1 MKISDIDVDAII
13 ANAKQQLKDDPS
25 VSPSLRSTIEI
36 LLLIIPVL
44 LGRVSTNSRNS
55 SKPPSQDP
63 NREKKERTK
72 SDRKPGGQQGRIGTT
87 LAPTDDPDEIKVV
100 TVDRRS
106 LPRGHTFKSA
116 GFEKRQ
122 VFDIDISRLVTE
134 YRAEILVDDQGNR
147 IVAPS
152 PEGVKSSVQYG
163 PAIKAHAVYLSLYQL
178 LPYDRVREYFED
190 QLSIP
195 LSVGSLVNFN
205 KEAFDKAAPFEA
217 WVKQQL
223 IQSSVIHADETG
235 INIGG
240 KRHWL
245 HCASND
251 TLTWLAPH
259 KQRGHQAMDDIGILP
274 HFTGTLCHD
283 HWKTYYRYT
292 DCDHSLCNAHHL
304 RELQRVV
311 EQDKHVW
318 AERMQTLLCTMN
330 DAVINAGGALT
341 PEQASSWRKAY
352 RDCLTKAESECPPPD
367 EAQRDGKRGRLKRT
381 TARNL
386 LERLRDF
393 EDDVLRF
400 LENPQVPFTNN
411 QGERDIRMVKVQQKI
426 SGCFRS
432 EEGAQTFCRVRSY
445 LSTAR
450 KQNISASEAMT
461 SLFNDESLPFV
472 SEADYTK

>member
-13 ANAKQQLKDDPS
+13 ENARQQLKDDPS
-25 VSPSLRSTIEI
+25 VSPSLRSTFEI
-36 LLLIIPVL
+36 LLLIIPIL
-44 LGRVSTNSRNS
+44 LGRVNTNSRNS

-63 NREKKERTK
+63 NREKKARAK
-72 SDRKPGGQQGRIGTT
+72 SDRKPGSQQGRLGTT

-100 TVDRRS
+100 TVDRRT
-106 LPRGHTFKSA
+106 LPRGHTFKPA

-147 IVAPS
+147 IVAPF
-152 PEGVKSSVQYG
+152 PEAVKSSVQYG

-190 QLSIP
+190 QLRIP

-217 WVKQQL
+217 WVKRQL
-223 IQSSVIHADETG
+223 IQSPVVHADETG

-251 TLTWLAPH
+251 TLTWLEPH
-259 KQRGHQAMDDIGILP
+259 QQRGHQAMDDIGILP
-274 HFTGTLCHD
+274 HFAGTLCHD
-283 HWKTYYRYT
+283 HWKSYYRYT
-292 DCDHSLCNAHHL
+292 DCDHSLCNAHHI

-341 PEQASSWRKAY
+341 SEQVAGWRKAY
-352 RDCLTKAESECPPPD
+352 RDCLKTAEVECPPPD
-367 EAQRDGKRGRLKRT
+367 EAQRDGKRGRIKRT

-400 LENPQVPFTNN
+400 LDHPQVPFTNN

-461 SLFNDESLPFV
+461 SLFNGGPLPFV
-472 SEADYTK
+472 NEGDHTK

>member
-1 MKISDIDVDAII
+1 MKISDIDVDATLDHVR
-13 ANAKQQLKDDPS
+13 QQLKQDTS
-25 VSPSLRSTIEI
+25 VSPSLRGAIEL
-36 LLLIIPVL
+36 LLLIIPML
-44 LGRVSTNSRNS
+44 LGRVSANSRNS

-63 NREKKERTK
+63 NREKKARAK

-87 LAPTDDPDEIKVV
+87 LVPTDDPDEIKVV
-100 TVDRRS
+100 TVDRRT
-106 LPRGHTFKSA
+106 LPRGHTFKPA

-147 IVAPS
+147 IVAPF
-152 PEGVKSSVQYG
+152 PEAVKSSVQYG
-163 PAIKAHAVYLSLYQL
+163 PAIKAHAVYLSIYQL
-178 LPYDRVREYFED
+178 LPYDRMREYFED
-190 QLSIP
+190 QLRIP

-205 KEAFDKAAPFEA
+205 KEAFVKAAPFEA
-217 WVKQQL
+217 WVKRQL
-223 IQSSVIHADETG
+223 IQSPVVHADETQ

-240 KRHWL
+240 ERYWL

-292 DCDHSLCNAHHL
+292 DCDHSLCNAHHI

-311 EQDKHVW
+311 EEDKHLW
-318 AERMQTLLCTMN
+318 AERMQSLLCTMN
-330 DAVINAGGALT
+330 DAMINAGGALT
-341 PEQASSWRKAY
+341 PEQAAGWRKAY
-352 RDCLTKAESECPPPD
+352 RGCLKKAELECPPPD
-367 EAQRDGKRGRLKRT
+367 EAQRNGKRGRLKRT
-381 TARNL
+381 KARNL

-400 LENPQVPFTNN
+400 LDNPQVPFTNN
-411 QGERDIRMVKVQQKI
+411 QGERDIRMVKVQKKI

-432 EEGAQTFCRVRSY
+432 EEGAQTFCRLRSY

-450 KQNISASEAMT
+450 KQSISASEAMT
-461 SLFNDESLPFV
+461 SLFNGEPLPFV
-472 SEADYTK
+472 SEADHTK